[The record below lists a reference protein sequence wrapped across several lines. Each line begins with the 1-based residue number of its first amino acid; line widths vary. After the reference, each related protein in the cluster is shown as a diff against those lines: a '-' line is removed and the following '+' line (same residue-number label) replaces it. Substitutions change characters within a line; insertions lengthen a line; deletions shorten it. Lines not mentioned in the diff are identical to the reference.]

1 MTLSS
6 LAINKY
12 KRVARIVGLTF
23 LSYGVGLWIV
33 SQIMQDGVQRA
44 PREDGRNRTTS
55 EIGGRGSAAKVPPM
69 AAKKIPESSIVVP
82 KPLPS
87 VVSSPTRRA
96 LVSPK
101 PVASFYLVNHQKVGD
116 YLELFVFRMHVF
128 RKDGWYNTGIPLAAS
143 AQLEVDASPTDG
155 FCPGPILKLQVAGY
169 VYGSSGTKSEINTVI
184 SDSRAEKSIVMPPNT
199 IDDMKI
205 MIDANAPVE
214 SCVVT
219 ASLSI
224 FPQSGSGYSSTQN
237 KELSVLRSFPIKRKQ
252 DQSY

>member
-1 MTLSS
+1 
-6 LAINKY
+6 
-12 KRVARIVGLTF
+12 
-23 LSYGVGLWIV
+23 
-33 SQIMQDGVQRA
+33 
-44 PREDGRNRTTS
+44 
-55 EIGGRGSAAKVPPM
+55 
-69 AAKKIPESSIVVP
+69 
-82 KPLPS
+82 
-87 VVSSPTRRA
+87 
-96 LVSPK
+96 
-101 PVASFYLVNHQKVGD
+101 
-116 YLELFVFRMHVF
+116 
-128 RKDGWYNTGIPLAAS
+128 
-143 AQLEVDASPTDG
+143 
-155 FCPGPILKLQVAGY
+155 VAGY

-219 ASLSI
+219 ASFSI